1 MGFMVKTKK
10 YSSIVGN
17 VFVIHDSMFPIYL
30 IRGPKNIM
38 IDCSILAKG
47 REIEENV
54 AGILENDAIDTV
66 LLTHSHYDHTGAC
79 AYLQA
84 RHHFNI
90 IASQRTK
97 EILQNPK
104 AIEFIDKLNQE
115 FKHLLNQNNPMHVT
129 MPENISAA
137 HEGDM
142 IPVSQNQRLHVY
154 ETPGHTRCSLSF
166 LLRPENILFP
176 GDAAGV
182 MEKNSAIK
190 PLFLSSYTQ
199 YVASLERISALNAEM
214 LALPHNQVIKG
225 RKNIKAFLNRSL
237 LETQNLKNKILQEL
251 QSSSDFN
258 AIAEKLFSQEYPRP
272 TIEGPREALL
282 INLTAM
288 VKSIYYEFVKIV
300 E

>member
-1 MGFMVKTKK
+1 MVKTKNH
-10 YSSIVGN
+10 SNIAGN
-17 VFVIHDSMFPIYL
+17 VFVIHDLMFPIYL
-30 IRGPKNIM
+30 VRGPKNIM

-47 REIEENV
+47 REIEAGV
-54 AGILENDAIDTV
+54 VGILGKDTIDTV

-79 AYLQA
+79 AYLQT

-115 FKHLLNQNNPMHVT
+115 FKHLLNQENSLHVT
-129 MPENISAA
+129 MPDSISAA
-137 HEGDM
+137 HEGDI
-142 IPVSQNQRLHVY
+142 IPVGQNQWLEVY

-166 LLRPENILFP
+166 LLRPENVLFP

-182 MEKNSAIK
+182 MEKNSTIK
-190 PLFLSSYTQ
+190 PLFLSSYAQ
-199 YVASLERISALNAEM
+199 YVASLEKISALDAEI
-214 LALPHNQVIKG
+214 LALPHNQVIAG
-225 RKNIKAFLNRSL
+225 RENIKEFLNRSL
-237 LETQNLKNKILQEL
+237 LETQNLKNKIMQEL

-258 AIAEKLFSQEYPRP
+258 AIAEKLFSLEYPLP
-272 TIEGPREALL
+272 TIDGPREALL

-288 VKSIYYEFVKIV
+288 VKSIYFEFVNISK
-300 E
+300 

>member
-1 MGFMVKTKK
+1 MVKIKN
-10 YSSIVGN
+10 YSNLVGN
-17 VFVIHDSMFPIYL
+17 VFVIHDPMFPIYL
-30 IRGPKNIM
+30 IRGSKNIM

-47 REIEENV
+47 REIE
-54 AGILENDAIDTV
+54 AGIVGIFGNDTLDTV

-115 FKHLLNQNNPMHVT
+115 FKHLLNQNNATHVT
-129 MPENISAA
+129 MPENISAV
-137 HEGDM
+137 HEGDK
-142 IPVSQNQRLHVY
+142 IPVEQNQWLQVY

-199 YVASLERISALNAEM
+199 YVASLKKISALNAEI

-251 QSSSDFN
+251 QTSSDFN
-258 AIAEKLFSQEYPRP
+258 AIAEKLFNLEYPLP

-288 VKSIYYEFVKIV
+288 VKSIYYEFVKIY

>member
-1 MGFMVKTKK
+1 MVKIKS
-10 YSSIVGN
+10 YSNITSN
-17 VFVIHDSMFPIYL
+17 VFTIHDSMFPIYL
-30 IRGPKNIM
+30 IHGSKNM
-38 IDCSILAKG
+38 MVDCSILAKG
-47 REIEENV
+47 AEIEENL
-54 AGILENDAIDTV
+54 AKILGNDKIDTV

-90 IASQRTK
+90 LASQRTK

-115 FKHLLNQNNPMHVT
+115 FKYLLNQDNSMHVT
-129 MPENISAA
+129 MPGNISTV
-137 HEGDM
+137 HEGEK
-142 IPVSQNQRLHVY
+142 IPISQNQWLQVY

-166 LLRPENILFP
+166 FLYPENILFP

-182 MEKNSAIK
+182 VEKNGKIK

-199 YVASLERISALNAEM
+199 YEQSLQKIMTLKAEV
-214 LALPHNQVIKG
+214 LALPHNNAVKG
-225 RKNIKAFLNRSL
+225 EKKIQEFLANSLSATQKLKTEILTALQDTQDFNLIAENILNRDY
-237 LETQNLKNKILQEL
+237 T
-251 QSSSDFN
+251 F
-258 AIAEKLFSQEYPRP
+258 P
-272 TIEGPREALL
+272 TIMGPREALL
-282 INLTAM
+282 INVNAM

>member
-1 MGFMVKTKK
+1 MVKTKK
-10 YSSIVGN
+10 YSEIASN
-17 VFVIHDSMFPIYL
+17 VFVIHDPMFPIYL
-30 IRGPKNIM
+30 IRNEKNILV
-38 IDCSILAKG
+38 DCGILAKG
-47 REIEENV
+47 AEIEANI
-54 AGILENDAIDTV
+54 AGILGNDKINTV

-84 RHHFNI
+84 RHHFSI

-115 FKHLLNQNNPMHVT
+115 FKRLLKQNDPMQVT
-129 MPENISAA
+129 MPENISAV
-137 HEGDM
+137 HEGDN
-142 IPVSQNQRLHVY
+142 IQVGQNQWLQVY

-166 LLRPENILFP
+166 LLQPENILFP

-199 YVASLERISALNAEM
+199 YIASLEKISALEAEI
-214 LALPHNQVIKG
+214 LALPHNQIIKG
-225 RKNIKAFLNRSL
+225 RKNVAAFFSRSL
-237 LETQNLKNKILQEL
+237 LETQNLKNKISHEL
-251 QSSSDFN
+251 QTGIDFN
-258 AIAEKLFSQEYPRP
+258 AIAEKLFSQEYPLP
-272 TIEGPREALL
+272 TIDGPREALL
-282 INLTAM
+282 INFTAM
-288 VKSIYYEFVKIV
+288 VKSIYCEFKKTG

>member
-1 MGFMVKTKK
+1 LGFMVKIKN
-10 YSSIVGN
+10 YSNITSN
-17 VFVIHDSMFPIYL
+17 VFTIHDPMFPIYL
-30 IRGPKNIM
+30 IHGPKNI
-38 IDCSILAKG
+38 IVDCSILAKSA
-47 REIEENV
+47 EIEENL
-54 AGILENDAIDTV
+54 AKILGNDKIDTV

-79 AYLQA
+79 AYLQT

-90 IASQRTK
+90 LASQRTK

-115 FKHLLNQNNPMHVT
+115 FKRLLNQDNSMHVT
-129 MPENISAA
+129 MPENISVV
-137 HEGDM
+137 HEGET
-142 IPVSQNQRLHVY
+142 ISVSQNQWLQVY

-166 LLRPENILFP
+166 LLQPENILFP

-182 MEKNSAIK
+182 MEKNGTIK

-199 YVASLERISALNAEM
+199 YIGSLEKISTLDAGM

-225 RKNIKAFLNRSL
+225 RKNVQEFFNRSL
-237 LETQNLKNKILQEL
+237 LETQKLKTKIFKEL
-251 QSSSDFN
+251 QISIDFN
-258 AIAEKLFSQEYPRP
+258 AIAEKLLSQEYSLP
-272 TIEGPREALL
+272 TIAGPREALL

-288 VKSIYYEFVKIV
+288 VKAVYYEFVKIV

>member
-1 MGFMVKTKK
+1 MVKTKNFSK
-10 YSSIVGN
+10 ISGN
-17 VFVIHDSMFPIYL
+17 VFLIHDLMFPIYI
-30 IRGPKNIM
+30 IRGQKKM
-38 IDCSILAKG
+38 MLDCSILAKG
-47 REIEENV
+47 AEIEENL
-54 AGILENDAIDTV
+54 ANILGNDKIDTV

-90 IASQRTK
+90 LASQRTK

-115 FKHLLNQNNPMHVT
+115 FKRLLNQDNPMHVT
-129 MPENISAA
+129 MPENISAV
-137 HEGDM
+137 HEGEI
-142 IPVSQNQRLHVY
+142 IPVSQNQWLQVY

-166 LLRPENILFP
+166 LLQPENILFP

-182 MEKNSAIK
+182 MEKNGTVK
-190 PLFLSSYTQ
+190 PLFLSSYAQ
-199 YVASLERISALNAEM
+199 YVGSLEKINTLNAEI

-225 RKNIKAFLNRSL
+225 RNNVKEFFSRSL
-237 LETQNLKNKILQEL
+237 LETQKLKTKIFQEL
-251 QSSSDFN
+251 QSSTDFN
-258 AIAEKLFSQEYPRP
+258 AIAEKLFSQEYSLPF
-272 TIEGPREALL
+272 IAGPREALL

-288 VKSIYYEFVKIV
+288 VKSIYYEFIKKS

>member
-1 MGFMVKTKK
+1 MAKIKK
-10 YSSIVGN
+10 IANIASN
-17 VFVIHDSMFPIYL
+17 VFVIHDSMFPIYI

-38 IDCSILAKG
+38 VDCSILAKG
-47 REIEENV
+47 AEIEENL
-54 AGILENDAIDTV
+54 AKILGNDKIDTV

-115 FKHLLNQNNPMHVT
+115 FKHLLEQDNSMRVA
-129 MPENISAA
+129 MPENIGAV
-137 HEGDM
+137 HEGEK
-142 IPVSQNQRLHVY
+142 ISVSQNQWLQVY
-154 ETPGHTRCSLSF
+154 ETPGHTRCSMSF
-166 LLRPENILFP
+166 LLQPENILFP

-182 MEKNSAIK
+182 MEKNSTIK

-199 YVASLERISALNAEM
+199 YVASLEKIIALNSEI

-225 RKNIKAFLNRSL
+225 RKNVQKFLNHSL
-237 LETQNLKNKILQEL
+237 LETQKLKTKIFQEL
-251 QSSSDFN
+251 QMSTDFN
-258 AIAEKLFSQEYPRP
+258 AIAEKLFSQEYTLP
-272 TIEGPREALL
+272 TIAGPREALL

-288 VKSIYYEFVKIV
+288 VKSIYYEFIKISD
-300 E
+300 

>member
-1 MGFMVKTKK
+1 MGFMVKIKN
-10 YSSIVGN
+10 YSNITSN

-30 IRGPKNIM
+30 IHGPKNIM
-38 IDCSILAKG
+38 VDCSILAKSA
-47 REIEENV
+47 EIEENL
-54 AGILENDAIDTV
+54 AKILGNDKIDTV

-90 IASQRTK
+90 LASQRTK

-115 FKHLLNQNNPMHVT
+115 FKRLLNQDNSMHVT
-129 MPENISAA
+129 MPENISAV
-137 HEGDM
+137 HEEE
-142 IPVSQNQRLHVY
+142 IISVSQNQWLQVY

-166 LLRPENILFP
+166 LLQPENILFP

-182 MEKNSAIK
+182 MEKNGTIK

-199 YVASLERISALNAEM
+199 YIGSLEKISTLDAEI

-225 RKNIKAFLNRSL
+225 RKNVQEFFSRSL
-237 LETQNLKNKILQEL
+237 LETEKLKTKIFQEL
-251 QSSSDFN
+251 QISTDFN
-258 AIAEKLFSQEYPRP
+258 AIAEKLFSQEYPLP
-272 TIEGPREALL
+272 TIAGPREALL

-288 VKSIYYEFVKIV
+288 VKAVYYEFVKIS

>member
-1 MGFMVKTKK
+1 MVKTKK
-10 YSSIVGN
+10 FSLIADN
-17 VFVIHDSMFPIYL
+17 VFVIHDPMFPIYL
-30 IRGPKNIM
+30 IRNEKNILV
-38 IDCSILAKG
+38 DCSILAKG
-47 REIEENV
+47 PELEANLAEILGKEK
-54 AGILENDAIDTV
+54 IDTV

-90 IASQRTK
+90 IASQRTE

-115 FKHLLNQNNPMHVT
+115 FKRLLKQQDPMHVT
-129 MPENISAA
+129 MPENISAV
-137 HEGDM
+137 HEGDR
-142 IPVSQNQRLHVY
+142 IPVTENQWLQVY

-166 LLRPENILFP
+166 LLLPDNILFP

-199 YVASLERISALNAEM
+199 YLSSLEKISALSAEI
-214 LALPHNQVIKG
+214 LALPHNQIIKG
-225 RKNIKAFLNRSL
+225 RKNVAAFFSRSL
-237 LETQNLKNKILQEL
+237 LETQNLKNKISQEL
-251 QSSSDFN
+251 ATSTDFT
-258 AIAEKLFSQEYPRP
+258 AIAEKLFSQEYPLP
-272 TIEGPREALL
+272 TIDGPREALL

-288 VKSIYYEFVKIV
+288 VKSIYYEFIKKV